1 MVERCPDKTE
11 VLGPIP
17 SAPTIKL
24 SRDDFRISMEFK
36 EYQASIERYIVNRK
50 SGIEYPVLG
59 LCGESGEVAEKV
71 KKVIRDCD
79 GVLDDEIKREIAK
92 ELRDVVWYVARIGM
106 ELGFSF
112 EEIVSMNIEKM
123 RSRFERDAVRGRGDN
138 R

>member
-1 MVERCPDKTE
+1 
-11 VLGPIP
+11 
-17 SAPTIKL
+17 
-24 SRDDFRISMEFK
+24 MEFK
-36 EYQASIERYIVNRK
+36 EYQTFIEKYIVNRK

-71 KKVIRDCD
+71 KKVIRDRD
-79 GVLDDEIKREIAK
+79 GVLDDEIKKEIAK
-92 ELRDVVWYVARIGM
+92 ELGDVVWYVTRIGM

-123 RSRFERDAVRGRGDN
+123 KSRFERDAIKGKGDN